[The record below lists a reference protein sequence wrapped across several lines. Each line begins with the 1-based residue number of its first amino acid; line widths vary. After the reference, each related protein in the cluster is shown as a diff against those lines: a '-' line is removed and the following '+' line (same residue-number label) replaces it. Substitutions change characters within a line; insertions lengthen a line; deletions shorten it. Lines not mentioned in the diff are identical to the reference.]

1 MCICGSDS
9 IMEVRPGSGGGHG
22 RAARVLAL
30 PSSLRPLVTLAFT
43 ALFNLFKRVN
53 SPFSKYLVGKQ
64 I

>member
-1 MCICGSDS
+1 
-9 IMEVRPGSGGGHG
+9 MEARPGSGGGRG